1 MANDNALSF
10 VGKIMTAY
18 KAAEKARGTG
28 LKHAI
33 ECGEYLNLA
42 KENLKEVKS
51 KQKWSSWLKEH
62 CPEIHQNTAALYM
75 RLAEKKDKI
84 ADCKSIRDADMQL
97 RKPRDPKPE
106 SHSDKPNSDEAVDD
120 AGDDEDA
127 DDDEAADDDDADNS
141 QRVVKRAGASP
152 DLKECLQNVDVD
164 EVFGALTSTWER
176 AQLSALV
183 TRLFAYIRELD
194 KPPSSVSVERRPLA
208 PPSLS

>member
-141 QRVVKRAGASP
+141 QRVVRTPASL
-152 DLKECLQNVDVD
+152 DLTATFLSVDVD
-164 EVFGALTSTWER
+164 EVCAALIDAWDEDHIR
-176 AQLSALV
+176 QLCD
-183 TRLFAYIRELD
+183 RLRDHFTQ
-194 KPPSSVSVERRPLA
+194 PPAIQRSPTQ
-208 PPSLS
+208 PTLS